1 MVGGLKPVLRD
12 GTKEA
17 ETSQGVQTQGVPSKV
32 SVLAGTASQWHLRVA
47 VGLSK

>member
-12 GTKEA
+12 GTKEP
-17 ETSQGVQTQGVPSKV
+17 ETSQGVHTQGVASKV
-32 SVLAGTASQWHLRVA
+32 SVVAGMANQWHLRVT